1 MRKPGVLSLVV
12 AGIVVMLFTGSAAGD
27 DRNNLLRGDYAF
39 SGEATCLGSRNL
51 SESAPGG
58 FDEHLRPMTP
68 PFPFVFSYSIQG
80 VRTFNGDGT
89 GKVVGRSV
97 SFSHPYALPS
107 DPLYFDRGGASSS
120 DIEAD
125 FTYQVAPDRTFTIDQ
140 PLSLGTVLTG
150 TRKGQ
155 TWTLENVQFVGLIS
169 KDRRT
174 LTIASGEPTVEK
186 HTFFEGVAPVYVRNQ
201 ICHRARILFELPK

>member
-1 MRKPGVLSLVV
+1 MRKPGVQSLVV
-12 AGIVVMLFTGSAAGD
+12 AGIVVVLFTGSAAGD

-39 SGEATCLGSRNL
+39 SGEATCLGSSL
-51 SESAPGG
+51 SASPPGG
-58 FDEHLRPMTP
+58 FNEDLTPVTP

-89 GKVVGRSV
+89 GKVVGRTV

-107 DPLYFDRGGASSS
+107 NPAYFNPGGASSS

-125 FTYQVAPDRTFTIDQ
+125 FTYEVAPDRTLTIDQ

-150 TRKGQ
+150 TRTGQ
-155 TWTLENVQFVGLIS
+155 TFKLENVRFVGLMPRDGKI
-169 KDRRT
+169 
-174 LTIASGEPTVEK
+174 LTIASGEPTVET
-186 HTFFEGVAPVYVRNQ
+186 HTFFAGNAPVFVRAQ
-201 ICHRARILFELPK
+201 ICHRARMLFKLR

>member
-1 MRKPGVLSLVV
+1 MRKPGVQSLVV
-12 AGIVVMLFTGSAAGD
+12 AGIVVVLFTGSAAGD

-39 SGEATCLGSRNL
+39 SGEATCLGSSL
-51 SESAPGG
+51 SASPPGG
-58 FDEHLRPMTP
+58 FHEDLTPVTP

-89 GKVVGRSV
+89 GKVVGRTV

-107 DPLYFDRGGASSS
+107 NPAYFNPGGASSS

-125 FTYQVAPDRTFTIDQ
+125 FTYEVAPDRTLTIDQ

-150 TRKGQ
+150 TRTGQ
-155 TWTLENVQFVGLIS
+155 TFKLENVRFVGLMPRDGKI
-169 KDRRT
+169 
-174 LTIASGEPTVEK
+174 LTIASGEPTVET
-186 HTFFEGVAPVYVRNQ
+186 HTFFAGNAPVFVRAQ
-201 ICHRARILFELPK
+201 ICHRARMLFKLR

>member
-1 MRKPGVLSLVV
+1 MRKPGVQSLVV
-12 AGIVVMLFTGSAAGD
+12 AGIVVVLFTGSAAGD

-39 SGEATCLGSRNL
+39 SGEATCLGSSL
-51 SESAPGG
+51 SASPPGG
-58 FDEHLRPMTP
+58 FHEDLTPVTP

-89 GKVVGRSV
+89 GKVVGRTV

-107 DPLYFDRGGASSS
+107 NPAYFNPGGASSS

-125 FTYQVAPDRTFTIDQ
+125 FTYQVAPDRTLTIEQ

-150 TRKGQ
+150 TRTGQ
-155 TWTLENVQFVGLIS
+155 TFKLENVRFVGLMPRDGKI
-169 KDRRT
+169 
-174 LTIASGEPTVEK
+174 LTIASGEPTVET
-186 HTFFEGVAPVYVRNQ
+186 HTFFAGNAPVFVRAQ
-201 ICHRARILFELPK
+201 ICHRARMLFKLR

>member
-1 MRKPGVLSLVV
+1 MRKPGVQSLVV
-12 AGIVVMLFTGSAAGD
+12 AGIVVVLFTGSAAGD

-39 SGEATCLGSRNL
+39 SGEATCLGSSL
-51 SESAPGG
+51 SASPPGG
-58 FDEHLRPMTP
+58 FHEDLTPVTP

-89 GKVVGRSV
+89 GKVVGRTV

-107 DPLYFDRGGASSS
+107 NPAYFNPGGASSS

-125 FTYQVAPDRTFTIDQ
+125 FTYEVAPDRTLTIEQ

-150 TRKGQ
+150 TRTGQ
-155 TWTLENVQFVGLIS
+155 TFKLENVRFVGLMPRDGKI
-169 KDRRT
+169 
-174 LTIASGEPTVEK
+174 LTIASGEPTVET
-186 HTFFEGVAPVYVRNQ
+186 HTFFAGNAPVFVRAQ
-201 ICHRARILFELPK
+201 ICHRARMLFKLR

>member
-1 MRKPGVLSLVV
+1 MRKPGVRSLVV
-12 AGIVVMLFTGSAAGD
+12 AGIVVVLFTGSAAGD

-58 FDEHLRPMTP
+58 FDEDLTPVTP
-68 PFPFVFSYSIQG
+68 PFPFVLSYSIQG

-89 GKVVGRSV
+89 GKVVGRTV

-107 DPLYFDRGGASSS
+107 DPPYFNPGGASSS

-125 FTYQVAPDRTFTIDQ
+125 FTYQVAPDRTLTIEQ

-150 TRKGQ
+150 TRAGQ
-155 TWTLENVQFVGLIS
+155 TFRLENVRFIGLM
-169 KDRRT
+169 RRDGKT
-174 LTIASGEPTVEK
+174 LTIASGEPTVET
-186 HTFFEGVAPVYVRNQ
+186 HTFFAADNPVFVRAQ
-201 ICHRARILFELPK
+201 ICHRARMLFKLR